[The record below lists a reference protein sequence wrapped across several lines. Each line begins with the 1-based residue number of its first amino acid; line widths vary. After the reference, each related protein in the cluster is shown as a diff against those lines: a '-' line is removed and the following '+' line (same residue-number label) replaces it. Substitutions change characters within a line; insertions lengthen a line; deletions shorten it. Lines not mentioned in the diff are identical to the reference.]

1 MQVAEKTSSSG
12 LIRKT
17 DPEDFDL
24 VIVGGGTGSTVA
36 ACSVDSAT
44 QPWVGSPLGGATLT

>member
-36 ACSVDSAT
+36 ACSAGSAT
-44 QPWVGSPLGGATLT
+44 QPWVGSPLGG